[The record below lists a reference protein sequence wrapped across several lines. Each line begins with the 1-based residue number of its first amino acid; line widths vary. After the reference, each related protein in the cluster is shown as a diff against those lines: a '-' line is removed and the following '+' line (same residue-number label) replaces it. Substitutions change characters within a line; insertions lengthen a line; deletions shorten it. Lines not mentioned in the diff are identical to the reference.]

1 MKGLKLKGKSDG
13 GNMKL
18 NKFDIILW
26 ITSLL
31 VVGLSYIF
39 TSNDYLT
46 LIASLI
52 GVSALL
58 FIAKGYVLGQILTI
72 VFSILYGVIS
82 FYFKYYG
89 ELITYVFMTLPMAIV
104 TLISWIKH
112 PFKDTKEVEV
122 NKLNKFQIILMIILS
137 IVVTV
142 VFYFVLKIFNTKNLI
157 VSTISITTSF
167 IAAYLSF
174 FRSPY
179 YAVGY
184 CFNDIFLIILWILA
198 TIEKQSYFPMIVCFF
213 MFLINDLY
221 GFISW
226 KKMQIRQINSK

>member
-1 MKGLKLKGKSDG
+1 
-13 GNMKL
+13 MKL

-46 LIASLI
+46 LVASLI

-72 VFSILYGVIS
+72 VFSLLYGIIS
-82 FYFKYYG
+82 FYFRYYG

-174 FRSPY
+174 LRSPS
-179 YAVGY
+179 
-184 CFNDIFLIILWILA
+184 L
-198 TIEKQSYFPMIVCFF
+198 
-213 MFLINDLY
+213 
-221 GFISW
+221 
-226 KKMQIRQINSK
+226 

>member
-1 MKGLKLKGKSDG
+1 
-13 GNMKL
+13 MKL

-46 LIASLI
+46 LVASLI

-72 VFSILYGVIS
+72 VFSLLYGIIS
-82 FYFKYYG
+82 FYFRYYG

-112 PFKDTKEVEV
+112 PYKDTKEVEV

-179 YAVGY
+179 YA
-184 CFNDIFLIILWILA
+184 I
-198 TIEKQSYFPMIVCFF
+198 
-213 MFLINDLY
+213 
-221 GFISW
+221 GF
-226 KKMQIRQINSK
+226 